1 MSDNIVVES
10 NVENLELY
18 SDNYPFRLPL
28 RIDNFE
34 NEAEYKKF
42 IRNCE
47 MLVRRSAEYKLWRR
61 YIVDVL
67 QVDKCMITNERMSDV
82 TIEVHHHLPSLFTA
96 VTAVVNKHIENNEEF
111 CSFDIAQKVIELHFG
126 NQIGYVTLIKTM
138 HEKFHN
144 GKLTIPIETVKGN
157 YKQFLA
163 EYSKYIDEEELD
175 KIELRLTTDSSNCTW
190 SRDDYPVTATGG

>member
-1 MSDNIVVES
+1 MSNNIAVES

-47 MLVRRSAEYKLWRR
+47 LLVRRSAEYKLWRK

-67 QVDKCMITNERMSDV
+67 QVDKCMITNERMTDV

-96 VTAVVNKHIENNEEF
+96 VTAVVNKHIENNKEF

-126 NQIGYVTLIKTM
+126 NQIGYATLIKTM

-144 GKLTIPIETVKGN
+144 GKLTIPIEIIKGN

-175 KIELRLTTDSSNCTW
+175 KIELRLATDSSNCTW
-190 SRDDYPVTATGG
+190 SRDDYPVAATGG